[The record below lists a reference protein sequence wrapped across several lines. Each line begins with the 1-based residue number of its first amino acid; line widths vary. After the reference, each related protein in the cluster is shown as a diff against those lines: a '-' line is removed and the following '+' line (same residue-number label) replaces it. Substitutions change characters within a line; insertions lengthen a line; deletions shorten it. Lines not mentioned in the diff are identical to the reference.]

1 MGILS
6 ARLGH
11 DLIERGFKAAGA
23 NSTLDQE
30 RSARTVAFQNQ
41 GQWPKRLG
49 KPDVVVSLA
58 GLTMDEYGTGSGQG
72 VGIGE
77 RLIGEQQAFIGTHSK
92 GLQAEAT
99 RTVPGRHL
107 GMCRMAV
114 LWRAHGCSRVRSETF
129 RNTLNAVE
137 VHGFESMGYPRR
149 WPPES
154 CAQSE

>member
-11 DLIERGFKAAGA
+11 DLIERCFKAAGA
-23 NSTLDQE
+23 DSALDQE
-30 RSARTVAFQNQ
+30 RSARTVALQNE

-58 GLTMDEYGTGSGQG
+58 GLTMDEYGTGGRQG

-77 RLIGEQQAFIGTHSK
+77 RLVGEQQAFVRTYSK
-92 GLQAEAT
+92 GLQAMAT
-99 RTVPGRHL
+99 RTVPHRHL
-107 GMCRMAV
+107 DMCRMAV
-114 LWRAHGCSRVRSETF
+114 LRRAHGCSRVRSETF
-129 RNTLNAVE
+129 RNALNAVE

-149 WPPES
+149 
-154 CAQSE
+154 